1 MSKKVVRPI
10 LPTAPFEYDSNYIN
24 QLARTLNS
32 VIDELRDANVNFQG
46 IGSSGAANVFQN
58 GDMFIAD
65 GGFLK
70 IKSTTDIF
78 SGNVNA
84 TVSVGVVTIAVS

>member
-10 LPTAPFEYDSNYIN
+10 LPTAPFEYDSNYVN

-32 VIDELRDANVNFQG
+32 VIDELRDANINFQG
-46 IGSSGAANVFQN
+46 IGGSGAANVFQT

-70 IKSTTDIF
+70 IKGTTDIF
-78 SGNVNA
+78 SG
-84 TVSVGVVTIAVS
+84 SVQASGFVGSVTIVVS

>member
-10 LPTAPFEYDSNYIN
+10 LPNAPDVYDTNYVN

-32 VIDELRDANVNFQG
+32 VIDELRDASINFQG

-84 TVSVGVVTIAVS
+84 TASVGVVTIVIP

>member
-10 LPTAPFEYDSNYIN
+10 LPNAPDVYDTNYVN

-32 VIDELRDANVNFQG
+32 VIDELRDANINFQG
-46 IGSSGAANVFQN
+46 IGSSGASNVFQN

-78 SGNVNA
+78 SGSVNA
-84 TVSVGVVTIAVS
+84 TASVGVVTIVLS

>member
-10 LPTAPFEYDSNYIN
+10 LPTAPNEYDANYVN

-46 IGSSGAANVFQN
+46 IGSSGASNVFQN

-70 IKSTTDIF
+70 IKEATDIF
-78 SGNVNA
+78 SGSINSI
-84 TVSVGVVTIAVS
+84 VSVGTVTIAIS

>member
-10 LPTAPFEYDSNYIN
+10 LPNAPDVYDTNYVN

-32 VIDELRDANVNFQG
+32 VIDELRDASINFQG

-78 SGNVNA
+78 SGSVNA
-84 TVSVGVVTIAVS
+84 TASVGVVTIVLS